1 MTRNVCRISQCL
13 TAALCVDI
21 NIALFRLNKTFK
33 IIESMIS
40 IYWNAW
46 GRQKEPFQMKWSSVI
61 ALNTWPILSHIWEAS
76 CSLCLPHLRALTTE
90 LQHLLFTSDPRP
102 NQDPNHCL
110 FFGTSAPSQHWFRDE
125 TRRVHAHSPLDFA
138 PWMPFSK
145 DTPHQLGPLN
155 PSAGCL
161 GQFCNSWTTAT
172 HLLFPHSLLDP
183 HWRHLHQILL

>member
-1 MTRNVCRISQCL
+1 MHEEDRKSLSKWNEVLLSLWIHDQFFL
-13 TAALCVDI
+13 TFGKHLAAF
-21 NIALFRLNKTFK
+21 AFP
-33 IIESMIS
+33 IIELQHRIEL
-40 IYWNAW
+40 II
-46 GRQKEPFQMKWSSVI
+46 ELI
-61 ALNTWPILSHIWEAS
+61 I
-76 CSLCLPHLRALTTE
+76 E